1 MATIAL
7 GQMNAGDNAA
17 ANLEKIAQ
25 LAAQAA
31 AGNADLLVLPEYA
44 MAYPQKGQPFP
55 AAQTLNGPFVIGLR
69 TLAKRHRMYILCG
82 ILEYSGDSK
91 PYNTVVL
98 LDRYGEIVCIHR
110 KNHMYDTM
118 KYRESEHF
126 LLGNDLFQTAD
137 TDFGRL
143 GVMICYEIRFPELAR
158 IQVLDGAQLLIVC
171 AAFVTGPSKA
181 LQWHTLL
188 SARAIENGVFICG
201 CNHVKPKVFLG
212 KAAPTHRM
220 GNCSRKWRRRKAYGL
235 FHAIWTQSPSIVKR
249 IRLFCSDGR
258 SCMDLSIK
266 AILMR
271 KTAFKS
277 EDKYQC
283 AAFSRFWKNNLPG

>member
-31 AGNADLLVLPEYA
+31 ARNADLLVLPEYA

-55 AAQTLNGPFVIGLR
+55 SAQALNGPFVIGLR

-82 ILEYSGDSK
+82 ILEYSDDSK

-126 LLGNDLFQTAD
+126 LLGNDLFQTVD

-143 GVMICYEIRFPELAR
+143 GVMICYEVRFPELAR

-188 SARAIENGVFICG
+188 SARAIENGVFVCG

-212 KAAPTHRM
+212 ESCAYAPDGELLAKM
-220 GNCSRKWRRRKAYGL
+220 AMQEGVQIVPCNL
-235 FHAIWTQSPSIVKR
+235 DAIPIYREKNP
-249 IRLFCSDGR
+249 
-258 SCMDLSIK
+258 
-266 AILMR
+266 AILQR
-271 KTAFKS
+271 RAELYGFVYKS
-277 EDKYQC
+277 DSYEENS
-283 AAFSRFWKNNLPG
+283 F